1 MSGYAWLAGAI
12 ATEIVST
19 SLLKLSEGFTRPLPG
34 AGLPGAGAIALVAVS
49 FYCLAQAQRTIPMG
63 IGYAIWSGVGILAIT
78 AIGWVGFRQ
87 KLDVPAILGI
97 GLILTGVLVI
107 RLFSRAEA

>member
-19 SLLKLSEGFTRPLPG
+19 SLLKLSDGFSRPLPG
-34 AGLPGAGAIALVAVS
+34 FGAIALVAAS
-49 FYCLAQAQRTIPMG
+49 FYCLSQAQKTIPLG
-63 IGYAIWSGVGILAIT
+63 VGYAIWSGVGILAIT
-78 AIGWVGFRQ
+78 AIGWIGFRQ
-87 KLDVPAILGI
+87 RLDVPAMLGM
-97 GLILTGVLVI
+97 GLILAGVLII

>member
-12 ATEIVST
+12 VTEILST
-19 SLLKLSEGFTRPLPG
+19 SLLKVSDGFSKLLPG
-34 AGLPGAGAIALVAVS
+34 IGAIALVALS
-49 FYCLAQAQRTIPMG
+49 FYCLSQAQKTIPLG

-87 KLDVPAILGI
+87 KLDTPAMVGMA
-97 GLILTGVLVI
+97 LILAGVLVI
-107 RLFSRAEA
+107 RLMSKAQA

>member
-34 AGLPGAGAIALVAVS
+34 AAAIALVAMS

-78 AIGWVGFRQ
+78 AIGWMGFRQ

-97 GLILTGVLVI
+97 SLILAGVLVI

>member
-19 SLLKLSEGFTRPLPG
+19 SLLKLSEGFTRPLPS
-34 AGLPGAGAIALVAVS
+34 AGAIALVGLS
-49 FYCLAQAQRTIPMG
+49 FYCLSQAQKTIPMG
-63 IGYAIWSGVGILAIT
+63 IGYALWSGVGILAIT
-78 AIGWVGFRQ
+78 AIGWIGFRQ
-87 KLDVPAILGI
+87 KLDLPAIAGI
-97 GLILTGVLVI
+97 TLILAGVLII

>member
-12 ATEIVST
+12 VTEILST
-19 SLLKLSEGFTRPLPG
+19 SLLKVSDGFSKLLPG
-34 AGLPGAGAIALVAVS
+34 IGAIALVALS
-49 FYCLAQAQRTIPMG
+49 FYCLSQAQKTIPLG

-87 KLDVPAILGI
+87 KLDLPAMVGMA
-97 GLILTGVLVI
+97 LILAGVLVI
-107 RLFSRAEA
+107 RLMSKAQA

>member
-1 MSGYAWLAGAI
+1 MSGYAWLGAAI

-19 SLLKLSEGFTRPLPG
+19 SLLKLSEGFSRPLPS
-34 AGLPGAGAIALVAVS
+34 AGAIALVGLS
-49 FYCLAQAQRTIPMG
+49 FYCLSQAQRTIPLG

-78 AIGWVGFRQ
+78 AIGWIGFRQ
-87 KLDVPAILGI
+87 KLDVPAMVGMAMILA
-97 GLILTGVLVI
+97 GVLII

>member
-1 MSGYAWLAGAI
+1 
-12 ATEIVST
+12 
-19 SLLKLSEGFTRPLPG
+19 
-34 AGLPGAGAIALVAVS
+34 
-49 FYCLAQAQRTIPMG
+49 
-63 IGYAIWSGVGILAIT
+63 VGILAIT

>member
-19 SLLKLSEGFTRPLPG
+19 SLLKVSEGFTRPLPG
-34 AGLPGAGAIALVAVS
+34 AGAIALVAAS
-49 FYCLAQAQRTIPMG
+49 FYCLSQAQRTIPLG

-78 AIGWVGFRQ
+78 AIGWIGFRQ
-87 KLDVPAILGI
+87 KLDVPAMVGMAMILA
-97 GLILTGVLVI
+97 GVLII

>member
-19 SLLKLSEGFTRPLPG
+19 SLLKLSDGFSRPLPG
-34 AGLPGAGAIALVAVS
+34 LGAIALVAAS
-49 FYCLAQAQRTIPMG
+49 FYCLAQAQKTIPLG
-63 IGYAIWSGVGILAIT
+63 VGYAIWSGVGILAIT
-78 AIGWVGFRQ
+78 AIGWIGFRQ
-87 KLDVPAILGI
+87 RLDVPAMLGM
-97 GLILTGVLVI
+97 GLILAGVLII

>member
-12 ATEIVST
+12 VTEILST
-19 SLLKLSEGFTRPLPG
+19 SLLKVSDGFSKLLPG
-34 AGLPGAGAIALVAVS
+34 IGAIALVALS
-49 FYCLAQAQRTIPMG
+49 FYCLSQAQKTIPLG

-87 KLDVPAILGI
+87 KLDLPAMVGMA
-97 GLILTGVLVI
+97 LILAGVLVI
-107 RLFSRAEA
+107 RLMSKAPA

>member
-12 ATEIVST
+12 ATEILST
-19 SLLKLSEGFTRPLPG
+19 SLLKVSDGFSKLLPG
-34 AGLPGAGAIALVAVS
+34 IGAIALVALS
-49 FYCLAQAQRTIPMG
+49 FYCLSQAQKTIPLG

-87 KLDVPAILGI
+87 KLDLPAMVGMA
-97 GLILTGVLVI
+97 LILAGVLVI
-107 RLFSRAEA
+107 RLMSKAQA

>member
-12 ATEIVST
+12 ATEILST
-19 SLLKLSEGFTRPLPG
+19 SLLKVSDGFSKLLPG
-34 AGLPGAGAIALVAVS
+34 IGAIALVALS
-49 FYCLAQAQRTIPMG
+49 FYCLSQAQRTIPLG

-87 KLDVPAILGI
+87 KLDLPAMVGMA
-97 GLILTGVLVI
+97 LILAGVLVI
-107 RLFSRAEA
+107 RLMSKAQA

>member
-34 AGLPGAGAIALVAVS
+34 AGAIALVAAS
-49 FYCLAQAQRTIPMG
+49 FYCLSQAQKTIPLG
-63 IGYAIWSGVGILAIT
+63 VGYAIWSGVGILAIT
-78 AIGWVGFRQ
+78 AIGWIGFRQ
-87 KLDVPAILGI
+87 RLDVPAMLGM
-97 GLILTGVLVI
+97 GLILAGVLII

>member
-12 ATEIVST
+12 VTEILST
-19 SLLKLSEGFTRPLPG
+19 SLLKVSDGFSKLLPG
-34 AGLPGAGAIALVAVS
+34 VGAIALVALS
-49 FYCLAQAQRTIPMG
+49 FYCLSQAQKTIPLG

-87 KLDVPAILGI
+87 KLDLPAMVGMA
-97 GLILTGVLVI
+97 LILAGVLVI
-107 RLFSRAEA
+107 RLMSKAQA

>member
-12 ATEIVST
+12 ATEIAST
-19 SLLKLSEGFTRPLPG
+19 ALLKVSDGFSRLLPG
-34 AGLPGAGAIALVAVS
+34 TGAILLVALS
-49 FYCLAQAQRTIPMG
+49 FYCLSQAQKTIPLG

-87 KLDVPAILGI
+87 KLDLPAMI
-97 GLILTGVLVI
+97 GMALILAGVLVI
-107 RLFSRAEA
+107 RLLSKVQA

>member
-12 ATEIVST
+12 VTEILST
-19 SLLKLSEGFTRPLPG
+19 SLLKVSDGFSKLLPG
-34 AGLPGAGAIALVAVS
+34 IGAIALVALS
-49 FYCLAQAQRTIPMG
+49 FYCLSQAQRTIPLG

-87 KLDVPAILGI
+87 KLDLPAMVGMA
-97 GLILTGVLVI
+97 LILAGVLVI
-107 RLFSRAEA
+107 RLMSKAQA

>member
-19 SLLKLSEGFTRPLPG
+19 SLLKLSDGFTRLVPG
-34 AGLPGAGAIALVAVS
+34 TAAIAFVAAS
-49 FYCLAQAQRTIPMG
+49 FYCLAQAQKTIPLG

-78 AIGWVGFRQ
+78 AIGWIGFRQ
-87 KLDVPAILGI
+87 KLDLPAMVGMA
-97 GLILTGVLVI
+97 LILAGVLII

>member
-1 MSGYAWLAGAI
+1 
-12 ATEIVST
+12 
-19 SLLKLSEGFTRPLPG
+19 SLLKLSEGFTRP
-34 AGLPGAGAIALVAVS
+34 LPGAGAIALVAVS

-87 KLDVPAILGI
+87 KLDFPAVAGI
-97 GLILTGVLVI
+97 TLILAGVLVI

>member
-12 ATEIVST
+12 VTEIVST
-19 SLLKLSEGFTRPLPG
+19 SLLKLSDGFTRLVPG
-34 AGLPGAGAIALVAVS
+34 TAAIALVAAS
-49 FYCLAQAQRTIPMG
+49 FYCLAQAQKTIPLG

-78 AIGWVGFRQ
+78 AIGWIGFRQ
-87 KLDVPAILGI
+87 KLDIPAMAGMA
-97 GLILTGVLVI
+97 LILAGVLII

>member
-1 MSGYAWLAGAI
+1 
-12 ATEIVST
+12 
-19 SLLKLSEGFTRPLPG
+19 
-34 AGLPGAGAIALVAVS
+34 VS

-87 KLDVPAILGI
+87 KLDIPAMVGMA
-97 GLILTGVLVI
+97 LILAGVLII

>member
-12 ATEIVST
+12 VTEIIST
-19 SLLKLSEGFTRPLPG
+19 ALLKLSDGFTRFAPSV
-34 AGLPGAGAIALVAVS
+34 GAIILVALS
-49 FYCLAQAQRTIPMG
+49 FYCLSQAQRTIPLG

-87 KLDVPAILGI
+87 KLDAPAMTGMA
-97 GLILTGVLVI
+97 LILAGVLII
-107 RLFSRAEA
+107 RLLSKAQA